1 MRALLRAQ
9 GSGCSQRSSEAWAE
23 TTISARLQPE
33 LGAQERT
40 GSVPSPSM
48 PSRPAPPGTWRSCLW
63 ADVGRQLGSLPGMD
77 REQHLPQAPRGPR
90 GFRPSTLGLR
100 LGGHRG
106 HSTHTH
112 VPPPTGSTLPPAHG
126 SGGRGQGLLADGQS
140 EHGAHWQVGVW
151 WGWCEMCFLSD
162 PHVSC
167 MCLAC
172 GTHLL
177 PSALSLNPH
186 PGPGGAGSPGVTCP
200 PVSTQRF
207 WQGPG

>member
-1 MRALLRAQ
+1 MLFRSRSAPGCPPASLSSSAGWPEDLGKPSISVSPPVKQTKMRALLRAQ

-126 SGGRGQGLLADGQS
+126 SGGRGQGL
-140 EHGAHWQVGVW
+140 
-151 WGWCEMCFLSD
+151 
-162 PHVSC
+162 
-167 MCLAC
+167 
-172 GTHLL
+172 
-177 PSALSLNPH
+177 
-186 PGPGGAGSPGVTCP
+186 
-200 PVSTQRF
+200 
-207 WQGPG
+207 